1 MSASGAFIL
10 ADEPLKEGRR
20 LALEVPVGR
29 LQPRTH
35 ARVVL
40 ANPAAEPVHPDLPAG
55 MAVIFEDL
63 DHAYAAVI
71 QRLVE
76 ERLAALAV

>member
-1 MSASGAFIL
+1 MLHPAEQPPPRSWLVAAL
-10 ADEPLKEGRR
+10 ARFTADNEG
-20 LALEVPVGR
+20 LAA
-29 LQPRTH
+29 RTR

-40 ANPAAEPVHPDLPAG
+40 SNPAAEPAHPDLPPG
-55 MAVIFEDL
+55 MAVVFEDL